1 MKTKLLISMFALTF
15 AHPVFAQGQNPMATG
30 KAMAWQCA
38 PCHGTNGQE
47 FLEAMPPLAG
57 MSVEQ
62 FTKAMIAYR
71 EGTRPAIIMDRVA
84 RGFTDAEIDAMAVW
98 FQQQP
103 LKQWENTSL
112 TESLESQE
120 KAQED
125 IQKKAKTQTLN
136 PAQGGQ
142 S

>member
-1 MKTKLLISMFALTF
+1 MKNTILLSAFVSASTIAFTQPAL
-15 AHPVFAQGQNPMATG
+15 ADAQNPIATG
-30 KAMAWQCA
+30 AAMAWQCA

-57 MSVEQ
+57 MPVEQ

-98 FQQQP
+98 FEKQP
-103 LKQWENTSL
+103 VKQWENTSL
-112 TESLESQE
+112 NEAHQAND
-120 KAQED
+120 KAEVQ
-125 IQKKAKTQTLN
+125 AT
-136 PAQGGQ
+136 GGQ
-142 S
+142 

>member
-1 MKTKLLISMFALTF
+1 MKTKLLISAFALTL
-15 AHPVFAQGQNPMATG
+15 AQPVLADGKNPIAAG

-57 MSVEQ
+57 MPIEQ
-62 FTKAMIAYR
+62 FTKAMVGYR

-98 FQQQP
+98 FEQQP

-112 TESLESQE
+112 TEAL
-120 KAQED
+120 KAQEK
-125 IQKKAKTQTLN
+125 QKTDVT
-136 PAQGGQ
+136 GGQ
-142 S
+142 K

>member
-1 MKTKLLISMFALTF
+1 MRNKLLIGALISASTIALT
-15 AHPVFAQGQNPMATG
+15 HPALADAQNPIASG
-30 KAMAWQCA
+30 AAMAWQCA

-57 MSVEQ
+57 MPVEQ

-98 FQQQP
+98 FEKQP

-112 TESLESQE
+112 NE
-120 KAQED
+120 AQE
-125 IQKKAKTQTLN
+125 INNKTETQAT
-136 PAQGGQ
+136 GGQ
-142 S
+142 K

>member
-1 MKTKLLISMFALTF
+1 MKTKLLISAFALTL
-15 AHPVFAQGQNPMATG
+15 AQPVFAEGQNPIASG
-30 KAMAWQCA
+30 SAMAWQCA

-57 MSVEQ
+57 MPVEQ

-98 FQQQP
+98 FEQQP

-112 TESLESQE
+112 TEAL
-120 KAQED
+120 KAQE
-125 IQKKAKTQTLN
+125 KEKTDVT
-136 PAQGGQ
+136 GGQ
-142 S
+142 K